1 MNEISIFGSKCR
13 IEIIIIC
20 LLFGFIAGGYMLC
33 GCIRPM
39 DKRYEGMEGLST
51 PQNYN
56 NDGGNMYSW
65 VKQVN
70 NKDMNSLGGN
80 SNTYSVIE
88 GSKTGA
94 MDNLAMFANTKT
106 SPTCASQISGYGGV
120 YCVTPEQRE
129 FINSRGG
136 NRSKCSEV

>member
-70 NKDMNSLGGN
+70 DKDMRNEKDLEIELNTLDNNKISKSLRF
-80 SNTYSVIE
+80 
-88 GSKTGA
+88 KT
-94 MDNLAMFANTKT
+94 N
-106 SPTCASQISGYGGV
+106 
-120 YCVTPEQRE
+120 
-129 FINSRGG
+129 
-136 NRSKCSEV
+136 